1 MVVISLFGK
10 SSRTAGAF
18 MVGSNLRSES
28 AVLRLTLFDVQRGQS
43 SEIPLR
49 FIEMDGQA
57 HVLYPARSRPEW
69 VSQVAESALVRWSVG
84 DRQCIGTAHEVT
96 DPAVLQTE
104 VLPMFEAAYGKQRLS
119 RWFGSE
125 MGCVSLVESNDGVPY
140 YRAVETLF
148 DQSAPTYDHVVR
160 SNRFDLHLRTVALE
174 SLRTQFH
181 RGDRVLE
188 LGCGTGLETIPLAE
202 AGVEIVAIDISRG
215 MLRELNRTARSA
227 SVHGRIETRQLPISD
242 LNKIVSDLGP
252 GSFDGAFS
260 HFGALNCEPYL
271 SSLPE
276 TLHRLIKP
284 QGRVSLGVWNRT
296 CLAEMLLYGIALKP
310 GQALARFQSPVPV
323 GKTRFG
329 VPVFPYSPGEV
340 KRLFSPFFSF
350 ESAVGASVLM
360 PPYNLT
366 RRLVPHPRL
375 IDLLEAGDRL
385 IRDRPFLRYL
395 GDHFLL
401 ELRRR

>member
-1 MVVISLFGK
+1 
-10 SSRTAGAF
+10 

-28 AVLRLTLFDVQRGQS
+28 AVLRLTLFDVQRSQS
-43 SEIPLR
+43 KEIPLR

-69 VSQVAESALVRWSVG
+69 VSQVAESVLVRWSVG
-84 DRQCIGTAHEVT
+84 DRQFIGTAREVT
-96 DPAVLQTE
+96 DPAVLRTE
-104 VLPMFEAAYGKQRLS
+104 VLPMFEAAYGKERLS

-125 MGCVSLVESNDGVPY
+125 MGCVSLLRSNDGIPY

-148 DQSAPTYDHVVR
+148 DQSAPMYDRVVQ
-160 SNRFDLHLRTVALE
+160 SNRFDRHLRTVALE
-174 SLRTQFH
+174 VLRTRF
-181 RGDRVLE
+181 RPGDRVLE

-202 AGVEIVAIDISRG
+202 SGVEIVALDISRG
-215 MLRELNRTARSA
+215 MLGELDRKARSA
-227 SVHGRIETRQLPISD
+227 SVHGRIKTRQVPISD
-242 LNKIVSDLGP
+242 LHKIVSDLGP

-260 HFGALNCEPYL
+260 HFGALNCEPHL
-271 SSLPE
+271 DSLPE
-276 TLHRLIKP
+276 TLYQLIKP
-284 QGRVSLGVWNRT
+284 KGRVSLGVWNRT
-296 CLAEMLLYGIALKP
+296 CLAEMVLFGMALRP
-310 GQALARFQSPVPV
+310 ACALARFQSSVPV

-340 KRLFSPFFSF
+340 KRLFSRFFSF

-360 PPYNLT
+360 PPYNLA

>member
-1 MVVISLFGK
+1 
-10 SSRTAGAF
+10 
-18 MVGSNLRSES
+18 MVGSSVRSES
-28 AVLRLTLFDVQRGQS
+28 AVLRLTLYDPQRNQS
-43 SEIPLR
+43 REVPLR
-49 FIEMDGQA
+49 FVEMDGQP
-57 HVLYPARSRPEW
+57 HVLYPTRSRPEW

-84 DRQCIGTAHEVT
+84 DRQCIGTAREVT
-96 DPAVLQTE
+96 DPAVLKSE

-125 MGCVSLVESNDGVPY
+125 MGCVSLLESNDGVLY
-140 YRAVETLF
+140 HRAVEDLF
-148 DQSAPTYDHVVR
+148 DQSAPTYDRVVR

-174 SLRTQFH
+174 TLRNLF
-181 RGDRVLE
+181 RPGDRVLE

-202 AGVEIVAIDISRG
+202 AGVEIVALDISGG
-215 MLRELNRTARSA
+215 MLRELNRKGRSA
-227 SVHGRIETRQLPISD
+227 SVQGRIETRQMSISD
-242 LNKIVSDLGP
+242 LNRIVGDLGP

-260 HFGALNCEPYL
+260 HFGALNCEPHL
-271 SSLPE
+271 GSLPE

-296 CLAEMLLYGIALKP
+296 CIAEMLLFGVALRP
-310 GQALARFQSPVPV
+310 ARALARFQSSVPV

-329 VPVFPYSPGEV
+329 IPVFPYSPGEV

-366 RRLVPHPRL
+366 RRLVPHPRV